1 MVGRFALLLC
11 LPIALAAC
19 QTTKG
24 GKKKKAPPPP
34 APVAAAPAPAA
45 PEPKKKKKS
54 DKGAANAQVSAAK
67 PSGGDPSVGLMPF
80 PPAERDAEGRDL
92 IRVKVFP
99 HAKGDLRTGLAE
111 NTGEI
116 TIAGTCVELAGRP
129 DRAGGTT
136 RKLSEGSRFTYKKD
150 ALKKPVWL
158 ACDGGALVDRGEAFT
173 NNKYLGSFYVQR
185 TDKGVEVINV
195 VPMETYLRGVVPT
208 EVIPSWPED
217 TLKAQ
222 AIAARTYAYYNIAFG
237 LDSKNAKFFDVDD
250 TAFFQ
255 AYSGL
260 TAVTPATDK
269 AVSDTAGAVLSFQ
282 GKAVLTF
289 FNTDAGGFTESAEEV
304 FSIKA
309 PYLKAKKEAHD
320 ITKTKSQW
328 SVSAK
333 LTEASDKLE
342 KALPTGRRLKALTV
356 EKADVT
362 KSGRVRA
369 VTATLD
375 DGKKHR
381 IEAPEFKKAFHLK
394 SSLFTISPEGA
405 SGVKLSGAGSGHGV
419 GMSQKGAKELVVQ
432 NQWDYKKILA
442 FYYDGTALCSLVKG
456 APHGLAPCVGAGV
469 AGEVPRGDEEE
480 RPGVAALPLP
490 LRPERTTARADL
502 AF

>member
-1 MVGRFALLLC
+1 MLRRFALLLC
-11 LPIALAAC
+11 LPVALAAC

-24 GKKKKAPPPP
+24 ARKKKAPPPAP
-34 APVAAAPAPAA
+34 APVAAAPAPVK
-45 PEPKKKKKS
+45 PEPRKKKKS
-54 DKGAANAQVSAAK
+54 DKGAAGSQVSAAK
-67 PSGGDPSVGLMPF
+67 SSGGDPSVGLMPF

-116 TIAGTCVELAGRP
+116 TIAGPCVEREGRP

-136 RKLSEGSRFTYKKD
+136 KKLSQGDRFTYRKD

-158 ACDGGALVDRGEAFT
+158 ECDGGALVDRGEAFA
-173 NNKYLGSFYVQR
+173 NNKYLGSFYVHR

-195 VPMETYLRGVVPT
+195 VPMESYLRGVVPT

-222 AIAARTYAYYNIAFG
+222 AIAARSYAYYNIAFG

-289 FNTDAGGFTESAEEV
+289 FNTDAGGFTESAAEV

-320 ITKTKSQW
+320 ITRTKSQW
-328 SVSAK
+328 SVAAK
-333 LTEASDKLE
+333 LSEAGDKLK
-342 KALPTGRRLKALTV
+342 KALPAGRSVKALSV

-362 KSGRVRA
+362 QSGRVRA

-375 DGKKHR
+375 NGKKHR
-381 IEAPEFKKAFHLK
+381 IEAAEFKKAFHLK
-394 SSLFTISPEGA
+394 SSLFTISPEEAGA
-405 SGVKLSGAGSGHGV
+405 VTLSGAGSGHGV
-419 GMSQKGAKELVVQ
+419 GMSQKGAKQLVVQ
-432 NQWDYKKILA
+432 KQWDYKKILA

-456 APHGLAPCVGAGV
+456 APSGLAPCIGAGV
-469 AGEVPRGDEEE
+469 AGGVPRGDGEDEL
-480 RPGVAALPLP
+480 GVAAPP
-490 LRPERTTARADL
+490 RRPERTTARADL
-502 AF
+502 RF